1 MKALCELTTSRSVL
15 ASSLP
20 LHILLRALALHVLM
34 CVYTHTQWDPAITEM
49 FVTDILEPHSQWILL
64 RLYPAWPLRHISHCW
79 LHSSPWH
86 ILFPFM
92 PMSPLG
98 FLPPYLS
105 ASSFSV
111 SVDVSS
117 SSVHFFHVV
126 LPWGFRLIPFLTPYI
141 IFQLYHFLFSWFSPP
156 SVPWTQISTLDS
168 NLYLGL
174 MSTCLLGMSTDRST
188 HSELNS
194 SFLPDTPA
202 LPSTQPSQT
211 P

>member
-1 MKALCELTTSRSVL
+1 
-15 ASSLP
+15 
-20 LHILLRALALHVLM
+20 
-34 CVYTHTQWDPAITEM
+34 M
-49 FVTDILEPHSQWILL
+49 FVMDILEPHSQWIPL
-64 RLYPAWPLRHISHCW
+64 RLHPAWPLSHISHCW

-98 FLPPYLS
+98 FLPLYLS

-117 SSVHFFHVV
+117 SSVHFFHV
-126 LPWGFRLIPFLTPYI
+126 LPWGFRLTPFLTPYI

-168 NLYLGL
+168 CQPAYWACLRTPQFNTFRTKLIVSPWYTCSPLHPVFTNPLNLSCHTPLIRSL
-174 MSTCLLGMSTDRST
+174 TTLCSHCLSNCPLVSPQYSAWSLAD
-188 HSELNS
+188 
-194 SFLPDTPA
+194 
-202 LPSTQPSQT
+202 
-211 P
+211 